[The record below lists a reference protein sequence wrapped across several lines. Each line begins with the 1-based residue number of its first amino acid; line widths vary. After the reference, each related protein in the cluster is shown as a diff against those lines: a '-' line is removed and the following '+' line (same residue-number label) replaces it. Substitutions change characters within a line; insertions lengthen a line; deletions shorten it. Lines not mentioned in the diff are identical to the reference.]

1 MLDKL
6 KSLSKQTLIYG
17 TSTIIGR
24 FLNFILV
31 PFYTN
36 VFPPSDYGVVSVIFA
51 YIAFLNIFY
60 SLGFESGYFK
70 FASTLEIGNEKQNF
84 SIPFFIIFING
95 FILSS
100 IIYLF
105 SDNIS
110 SIVGLQSGDTVIVK
124 YASAIIFFDAIVLVP
139 FAYLRL
145 KNKAKLFTAV
155 KLTNISINI
164 ALNFILI
171 LVFKLGLVAIFISN
185 LFASVITF
193 LLLSPV
199 VIKMLS
205 FEFNKKLFSELARFS
220 LPYLPAGLA
229 AIIVQVIDKPVLQY
243 LTNVANVGIYNANYK
258 LGIFMMLIVS
268 MFEYAWRPF
277 FLNNA
282 REPVAKRLFSSV
294 MTLFVGFSSIIM
306 IFLTFFI
313 QDIIR
318 LPLPY
323 HGHLIGPKYWS
334 GVYIVPVVLFGY
346 LLYGMYIILMAGI
359 YIEKKTR
366 YLPSITGLGA
376 LINIVGNFILI
387 PLIGI
392 MGAALVTFLSYLS
405 MTLYIYKVS
414 QKFYPVEFD
423 LKKIY
428 SMIAVN
434 ILALSVF
441 YLSYINIIPSYISL
455 KLLFSIIFI
464 TLIVYISGLWK
475 IKKVLIRNS

>member
-6 KSLSKQTLIYG
+6 KSLSKQTFIYG

-36 VFPPSDYGVVSVIFA
+36 VFPPADYGVVSVIFA

-70 FASTLEIGNEKQNF
+70 FASTLEVGNEKQNF
-84 SIPFFIIFING
+84 SIPFFTIFANG

-100 IIYLF
+100 LMYL
-105 SDNIS
+105 SSGSIA
-110 SIVGLQSGDTVIVK
+110 SIVGLQGNNEVIPK
-124 YASAIIFFDAIVLVP
+124 YAAVIIFFDAIALVP

-145 KNKAKLFTAV
+145 KNKAKIFAAI
-155 KLTNISINI
+155 KLINISVNI

-171 LVFKLGLVAIFISN
+171 LVFKFGLVAIFVSN

-193 LLLSPV
+193 LFLLPF

-205 FEFNKKLFSELARFS
+205 FDFNRQLFSELAKFS

-243 LTNVANVGIYNANYK
+243 LTNIANVGIYNANYK

-282 REPVAKRLFSSV
+282 NEPDAKRLFSNV
-294 MTLFVGFSSIIM
+294 MTAFLGFSSIVM
-306 IFLTFFI
+306 IILSFFI
-313 QDIIR
+313 QDIIKI
-318 LPLPY
+318 PLPY
-323 HGHLIGPKYWS
+323 HGYLIGAKYWS
-334 GVYIVPVVLFGY
+334 GVYIVPVILFGY
-346 LLYGMYIILMAGI
+346 LLYGLYVILMAGI

-366 YLPSITGLGA
+366 YLPFITGLAA
-376 LINIVGNFILI
+376 LVNVVGNFIMI

-392 MGAALVTFLSYLS
+392 MGAALATFLSYLS
-405 MTLYIYKVS
+405 MTLYIYKIS

-423 LKKIY
+423 VKKIY
-428 SMIAVN
+428 SMIAVD
-434 ILALSVF
+434 IIAVCLF
-441 YLSYINIIPSYISL
+441 YLSYLNIIPSGIYLKITSSL
-455 KLLFSIIFI
+455 IFTGLII
-464 TLIVYISGLWK
+464 YISGLSK
-475 IKKVLIRNS
+475 IKYLFRV